1 MRVFSATLATET
13 NTFAPMPTGL
23 SSFKERGYYKAGQH
37 PDHMS
42 FFAGPLWAARL
53 RGKAQGWTL
62 LEGVVAA
69 AQPSGT
75 TTRAA
80 YEALRDELL
89 ADLKAALPVD
99 MVLLGLHGAMVADG
113 YDDCEGDLLQRVRA
127 IVGPKVVVGAELDP
141 HNHLSAAMVEHA
153 DVLVAFKEYPHTD
166 ILERALELVDL
177 CQAKAEGR
185 IAPVASVVDTGGLVV
200 MHTSREPARG
210 FVDRMHGA
218 GGPGR
223 HPVHLGQPR
232 FPLGRRARHGHQG
245 AGLQRCQADPGRR
258 TGQALARQLADEL
271 TALRHALEVP
281 MPGIDEA
288 LDQALAFDGGPVVL
302 ADGADNPGGGAP
314 GDSTFILQRLL
325 ERGISNACIG
335 PLWDPVAARIA
346 FDAGVGASLTLRIGG
361 KIGPLS
367 GAPLDLRVT
376 VKALR
381 PELMMTGLSNTPT
394 AMGDSALVECN
405 GVEILLCSLRNQAM
419 GSDLFTN
426 IGVDLAAKKHHR
438 GQVLAALLRLVL
450 EGGEEG
456 DLRRRAGR
464 GDGGPEDPALQED
477 PPAEVADR
485 LISPPSAATGPR
497 PWPPRAR
504 PTGRSAPA
512 CRRARAAPRRRA
524 RSPGRRR
531 RRPSGSS
538 PPS

>member
-1 MRVFSATLATET
+1 
-13 NTFAPMPTGL
+13 
-23 SSFKERGYYKAGQH
+23 
-37 PDHMS
+37 
-42 FFAGPLWAARL
+42 
-53 RGKAQGWTL
+53 
-62 LEGVVAA
+62 VAA

-89 ADLKAALPVD
+89 ADLKAVLPVD

-127 IVGPKVVVGAELDP
+127 IVGPQVVVGAELDP

-185 IAPVASVVDTGGLVV
+185 IAPVAAVVDTGGLVV

-210 FVDRMHGA
+210 FVDRLMALEGQDGILSISVSHGFPWGDVPDMGTQVLVYSDAKVDAGGAHGA
-218 GGPGR
+218 
-223 HPVHLGQPR
+223 
-232 FPLGRRARHGHQG
+232 
-245 AGLQRCQADPGRR
+245 
-258 TGQALARQLADEL
+258 ALARRLADEL
-271 TALRHALEVP
+271 SALRHALGVP
-281 MPGIDEA
+281 QPGIDEA
-288 LDQALAFDGGPVVL
+288 LDQALAEGGGPVVL

-325 ERGISNACIG
+325 ERGITNALIG

-346 FDAGVGASLTLRIGG
+346 FDAGVGATLMLRIGG

-376 VKALR
+376 VKALQ

-394 AMGDSALVECN
+394 AMGDSALVECQ

-426 IGVDLAAKKHHR
+426 IGVDLGAKKLI
-438 GQVLAALLRLVL
+438 VLKSSQHFYASFSK
-450 EGGEEG
+450 
-456 DLRRRAGR
+456 
-464 GDGGPEDPALQED
+464 
-477 PPAEVADR
+477 VAKKV
-485 LISPPSAATGPR
+485 IYV
-497 PWPPRAR
+497 
-504 PTGRSAPA
+504 
-512 CRRARAAPRRRA
+512 AAPGA
-524 RSPGRRR
+524 VTVDLKTLPYKKIQ
-531 RRPSGSS
+531 RPKW
-538 PPS
+538 PID

>member
-23 SSFKERGYYKAGQH
+23 AGFKERGYYKAGQH

-75 TTRAA
+75 TTRSA
-80 YEALRDELL
+80 YETLRDELL
-89 ADLKAALPVD
+89 ADLRAALPVD

-210 FVDRMHGA
+210 FVDRLMALEGKDGILSVSVSHGFPWGDVPEMGTKVLVYSDAERDA
-218 GGPGR
+218 GG
-223 HPVHLGQPR
+223 
-232 FPLGRRARHGHQG
+232 
-245 AGLQRCQADPGRR
+245 QRGM
-258 TGQALARQLADEL
+258 ALARQLTDEL

-314 GDSTFILQRLL
+314 GDSTFILKRLL
-325 ERGISNACIG
+325 ERDISNACIG

-346 FDAGVGASLTLRIGG
+346 FDAGVGASLDLRIGG

-376 VKALR
+376 VKALQ

-394 AMGDSALVECN
+394 AMGDSALVESK
-405 GVEILLCSLRNQAM
+405 GVQILLCSLRNQAM

-426 IGVDLAAKKHHR
+426 IGVDLAAKKLIVVKSSQHFYASFSKVAK
-438 GQVLAALLRLVL
+438 QVIYV
-450 EGGEEG
+450 
-456 DLRRRAGR
+456 
-464 GDGGPEDPALQED
+464 
-477 PPAEVADR
+477 
-485 LISPPSAATGPR
+485 
-497 PWPPRAR
+497 
-504 PTGRSAPA
+504 
-512 CRRARAAPRRRA
+512 AAPGA
-524 RSPGRRR
+524 VTVDLKTLPYKKIQ
-531 RRPSGSS
+531 RPKW
-538 PPS
+538 PID